1 MGERISPSRPCQRPA
16 SPLPHRAPPAALR
29 APSPSWAERS
39 EESALLVELLSAV
52 SRLSGRLTAVEENQR
67 CLQQTTEA
75 LALAAAARTPPPA
88 PRLHQQQRSP
98 RRSTAP
104 SPRGASPRA
113 ASPPRSPRR
122 VSPDE
127 TLTPGGA
134 LGKQLA
140 PPRPGAAPPAA
151 ATADGGLLPPQR
163 TCGSPPLAPPPPP
176 DRSAV
181 CQGMWALGAD
191 LRDIIEHRVGI
202 RQ

>member
-98 RRSTAP
+98 RR
-104 SPRGASPRA
+104 
-113 ASPPRSPRR
+113 

-140 PPRPGAAPPAA
+140 PPRPWVPHCSRAALRPGAAPPAA